1 MAIRHISLED
11 VETLILVSKN
21 GEKLS
26 LHDGHGLVLQ
36 KLSGHGCLVAVVFV
50 VAVVVVVVVVV
61 VEAVLGQRV
70 MLQLSQSGTSL
81 KSSSS
86 PYLYWT

>member
-1 MAIRHISLED
+1 M
-11 VETLILVSKN
+11 
-21 GEKLS
+21 
-26 LHDGHGLVLQ
+26 LQ
-36 KLSGHGCLVAVVFV
+36 KLSGHGSLVAVVV
-50 VAVVVVVVVVV
+50 DVVVVVVVVV
-61 VEAVLGQRV
+61 VGAVLGQRV

>member
-1 MAIRHISLED
+1 M
-11 VETLILVSKN
+11 
-21 GEKLS
+21 
-26 LHDGHGLVLQ
+26 
-36 KLSGHGCLVAVVFV
+36 VAVVV
-50 VAVVVVVVVVV
+50 VVEVVVVVVVVG
-61 VEAVLGQRV
+61 AVLGQRV

>member
-1 MAIRHISLED
+1 MAKDWCYKSCQD
-11 VETLILVSKN
+11 T
-21 GEKLS
+21 
-26 LHDGHGLVLQ
+26 
-36 KLSGHGCLVAVVFV
+36 VVVVVVVVV